1 MKTLYIYIILMLLL
15 PFFSESNIYAQKR
28 SKQYSEIK
36 AKVVDKEGN
45 PIQSVRITVDEG
57 IFESSTDKQGKF
69 SLKVTDNS
77 TLVFDVPGFEPQY
90 LGVSV
95 IKQNPVVVME
105 KSIPYGG
112 VKDEVELPFRKTIAR
127 EIVGATSTIDED
139 AISSSNQM
147 NVLNILSGKAPGLNV
162 SQVPTEPGRSATVLN
177 IRGLSRSATDN
188 APLIIIDGIE
198 RPLEDLTPEEIESIT
213 VLKDAST
220 TAIYGSRGA
229 TSKILYGPKAV
240 NGVLLVKTKR
250 GIKYKRDR
258 QFNIEFGAQTPVRM
272 PEYLNSADYATMYN
286 QARINDGLSP
296 YYTQTDIDGYRMGTN
311 PVLYPDVDFH
321 KLCLN
326 DHMSYR
332 KAIAQ
337 FRGGNES
344 AQYYVNATYAG
355 YGGYEAVGKNN
366 TSNKF
371 NLRVN
376 LDYKV
381 NDWLKAFV
389 DIAGQMEF
397 YTTNYMSADKLF
409 SRLSSHRP
417 NAYPIKFSDPGNP
430 GTEIYGAMEN
440 ANLSSSRENI
450 YAEMALGGSKENTVR
465 KGQTNIGFDLSL
477 DRYVKGLSAKAYV
490 TFDVYNYL
498 VVGKNENFS
507 SYRPI
512 FNENSLIG
520 KELLT
525 VEKKVS
531 DKSRIADQMY
541 RNYGYFGQLSYDR
554 TFQAKHQLKSD
565 LVIFQSRREN
575 LGSSQDDVN
584 RTFALRTNYVY
595 NKKWIAELDM
605 AVMGSSRFTKGNRY
619 GYFPTVGVAW
629 IASEEKFLK
638 DKEWLDFLKI
648 KASTGLLG
656 TDNYFDFFLFESRWN
671 TSQST
676 HFGPKLEEDVN
687 TSTLVHVGNPDL
699 TWEKSFEINIGAE
712 ASFLNCLTAD
722 FNYFNNYRYDILTPT
737 TSFSSINGG
746 ELMYRNYGSVR
757 NQGVELALEYSGNIG
772 KLHYSI
778 GGNTIWSKAVYEK
791 TDDMEGLSSNRKK
804 EGKPVDTRFGL
815 IAEGLFKSGDEIA
828 AHPVQDFGPVQIGD
842 VKYANINNDH
852 HINENDMLPIG
863 NEYPRFQ
870 FGLNINLAYKGFELS
885 LSGSGMAQYDIY
897 LNNSYYWM
905 REDQKYSTF
914 VKNYFNPSTGEGKFP
929 RLTTQQNQNNYRSSS
944 LWMRSGN
951 FFKLRDAML
960 SYSLPQNI
968 TNKMTLKQ
976 VKLFVRGS
984 NLFTISS
991 IKDLDPEYIDAGV
1004 TGYPFFRSFTGGI
1017 NVVF

>member
-1 MKTLYIYIILMLLL
+1 MLLL

-213 VLKDAST
+213 VLKD
-220 TAIYGSRGA
+220 A

-914 VKNYFNPSTGEGKFP
+914 VKNYFRF
-929 RLTTQQNQNNYRSSS
+929 
-944 LWMRSGN
+944 
-951 FFKLRDAML
+951 L
-960 SYSLPQNI
+960 S
-968 TNKMTLKQ
+968 
-976 VKLFVRGS
+976 V
-984 NLFTISS
+984 
-991 IKDLDPEYIDAGV
+991 
-1004 TGYPFFRSFTGGI
+1004 
-1017 NVVF
+1017 

>member
-77 TLVFDVPGFEPQY
+77 TLVFDAPGFEPQY

-112 VKDEVELPFRKTIAR
+112 VKDEVELPFRKTIVR

-213 VLKDAST
+213 VLKD
-220 TAIYGSRGA
+220 A

>member
-213 VLKDAST
+213 VLKD
-220 TAIYGSRGA
+220 A

-905 REDQKYSTF
+905 REDQKHSTF

>member
-1 MKTLYIYIILMLLL
+1 MLLL

-213 VLKDAST
+213 VLKD
-220 TAIYGSRGA
+220 A

-984 NLFTISS
+984 NL
-991 IKDLDPEYIDAGV
+991 P
-1004 TGYPFFRSFTGGI
+1004 
-1017 NVVF
+1017 

>member
-15 PFFSESNIYAQKR
+15 PFFSESNIYAQKK
-28 SKQYSEIK
+28 SKQYSEIT

-45 PIQSVRITVDEG
+45 PIQSVKITVDEG
-57 IFESSTDKQGKF
+57 LFESFTDKQGVF
-69 SLKVTDNS
+69 SLKVTNNS
-77 TLVFDVPGFEPQY
+77 TLVFDMLGYDSKY
-90 LGVSV
+90 LEVSA
-95 IKQNPVVVME
+95 IKQNPVVIME

-112 VKDEVELPFRKTIAR
+112 VEDKVELPFRETVAR
-127 EIVGATSTIDED
+127 EVVGAISTIGED
-139 AISSSNQM
+139 IISKSNQM

-162 SQVPTEPGRSATVLN
+162 SQVPAEPGRSATILN
-177 IRGLSRSATDN
+177 IRGLSRSTTDN

-213 VLKDAST
+213 VLKDA
-220 TAIYGSRGA
+220 

-250 GIKYKRDR
+250 GIKYKRER
-258 QFNIEFGAQTPVRM
+258 QFNIEFGAQLPVRM

-286 QARINDGLSP
+286 QARFNDGLSP
-296 YYTQTDIDGYRMGTN
+296 YYTQADIDGYRMKTN
-311 PVLYPDVDFH
+311 SILYPDVDFH

-337 FRGGNES
+337 FRGGNEA

-355 YGGYEAVGKNN
+355 YGGYEAIGNSN

-397 YTTNYMSADKLF
+397 YTTNYMLADELF
-409 SRLSSHRP
+409 FRLSSHRP
-417 NAYPIKFSDPGNP
+417 NAYPVRFSDPENSE
-430 GTEIYGAMEN
+430 TEIYGAMEN
-440 ANLSSSRENI
+440 ANLASSRENI
-450 YAEMALGGSKENTVR
+450 YAEMLLGGSKENTVR
-465 KGQTNIGFDLSL
+465 KGQTNIGLDLSL

-507 SYRPI
+507 SYRPL
-512 FNENSLIG
+512 FSKNSLIG

-531 DKSRIADQMY
+531 DKSRIEDQMY

-554 TFQAKHQLKSD
+554 IFRTKHQLKSD
-565 LVIFQSRREN
+565 LVIFQSKREN

-605 AVMGSSRFTKGNRY
+605 AVMGSSRFAKGNRY
-619 GYFPTVGVAW
+619 GYFPTVGLAW

-671 TSQST
+671 TNQST
-676 HFGPKLEEDVN
+676 HFGPKLEEDIN

-712 ASFLNCLTAD
+712 ASFLNCLTAN
-722 FNYFNNYRYDILTPT
+722 FNYFNNYRYDILTPI

-757 NQGVELALEYSGNIG
+757 NQGIELALEYSGNIG
-772 KLHYSI
+772 KFHYSI

-791 TDDMEGLSSNRKK
+791 ADDMEGLPSNRKK
-804 EGKPVDTRFGL
+804 EGKPLDTYFGL
-815 IAEGLFKSGDEIA
+815 MAEGLFKSKDEIA
-828 AHPVQDFGPVQIGD
+828 THPVQDFGPIQIGD
-842 VKYANINNDH
+842 VKYTNINNDSR
-852 HINENDMLPIG
+852 INENDMLPIG

-914 VKNYFNPSTGEGKFP
+914 VKEYFNPSTGEGKFP
-929 RLTTQQNQNNYRSSS
+929 RLSTQQNQNNYRSSS

-951 FFKLRDAML
+951 FFKLRDAMF

-968 TNKMTLKQ
+968 ANKMTLKQ

>member
-15 PFFSESNIYAQKR
+15 PFFSESNIYPKKR

-57 IFESSTDKQGKF
+57 IFESSTDKQGEF

-213 VLKDAST
+213 VLKD
-220 TAIYGSRGA
+220 A

>member
-213 VLKDAST
+213 VLKDA
-220 TAIYGSRGA
+220 

-417 NAYPIKFSDPGNP
+417 NAYPIKFSDPENP

>member
-213 VLKDAST
+213 VLKD
-220 TAIYGSRGA
+220 A

-791 TDDMEGLSSNRKK
+791 ADDMEGLSSNRKK

>member
-112 VKDEVELPFRKTIAR
+112 VKDEVELPFRKTISR

-213 VLKDAST
+213 VLKD
-220 TAIYGSRGA
+220 A

-984 NLFTISS
+984 NLFTVSS

>member
-45 PIQSVRITVDEG
+45 LIQSVRITVDEG

-213 VLKDAST
+213 VLKD
-220 TAIYGSRGA
+220 A

>member
-57 IFESSTDKQGKF
+57 LFESSTDKQGKF

-213 VLKDAST
+213 VLKD
-220 TAIYGSRGA
+220 A

>member
-77 TLVFDVPGFEPQY
+77 TLVFDLPGFEPQY

-213 VLKDAST
+213 VLKD
-220 TAIYGSRGA
+220 A

>member
-213 VLKDAST
+213 VLKD
-220 TAIYGSRGA
+220 A

-885 LSGSGMAQYDIY
+885 LSRSGMAQYDIY

>member
-1 MKTLYIYIILMLLL
+1 
-15 PFFSESNIYAQKR
+15 
-28 SKQYSEIK
+28 
-36 AKVVDKEGN
+36 
-45 PIQSVRITVDEG
+45 
-57 IFESSTDKQGKF
+57 
-69 SLKVTDNS
+69 
-77 TLVFDVPGFEPQY
+77 
-90 LGVSV
+90 
-95 IKQNPVVVME
+95 
-105 KSIPYGG
+105 
-112 VKDEVELPFRKTIAR
+112 
-127 EIVGATSTIDED
+127 
-139 AISSSNQM
+139 
-147 NVLNILSGKAPGLNV
+147 
-162 SQVPTEPGRSATVLN
+162 
-177 IRGLSRSATDN
+177 
-188 APLIIIDGIE
+188 
-198 RPLEDLTPEEIESIT
+198 
-213 VLKDAST
+213 
-220 TAIYGSRGA
+220 
-229 TSKILYGPKAV
+229 
-240 NGVLLVKTKR
+240 
-250 GIKYKRDR
+250 
-258 QFNIEFGAQTPVRM
+258 
-272 PEYLNSADYATMYN
+272 
-286 QARINDGLSP
+286 
-296 YYTQTDIDGYRMGTN
+296 
-311 PVLYPDVDFH
+311 
-321 KLCLN
+321 
-326 DHMSYR
+326 MSYR

>member
-127 EIVGATSTIDED
+127 EIVGATSTIDEG

-213 VLKDAST
+213 VLKD
-220 TAIYGSRGA
+220 A

>member
-1 MKTLYIYIILMLLL
+1 MLLL
-15 PFFSESNIYAQKR
+15 PFFSESNIYAQKK
-28 SKQYSEIK
+28 SKQYSEIT

-45 PIQSVRITVDEG
+45 PIQSVKITVDEG
-57 IFESSTDKQGKF
+57 LFESFTDKQGVF
-69 SLKVTDNS
+69 SLKVTNNS
-77 TLVFDVPGFEPQY
+77 TLVFDMLGYDSKY
-90 LGVSV
+90 LEVSA
-95 IKQNPVVVME
+95 IKQNPVVIME

-112 VKDEVELPFRKTIAR
+112 VEDKVELPFRETVAR
-127 EIVGATSTIDED
+127 EVVGAISTIGED
-139 AISSSNQM
+139 IISKSNQM

-162 SQVPTEPGRSATVLN
+162 SQVPAEPGRSATILN
-177 IRGLSRSATDN
+177 IRGLSRSTTDN

-213 VLKDAST
+213 VLKDA
-220 TAIYGSRGA
+220 

-250 GIKYKRDR
+250 GIKYKRER
-258 QFNIEFGAQTPVRM
+258 QFNIEFGAQLPVRM

-286 QARINDGLSP
+286 QARFNDGLSP
-296 YYTQTDIDGYRMGTN
+296 YYTQADIDGYRMKTN
-311 PVLYPDVDFH
+311 SILYPDVDFH

-337 FRGGNES
+337 FRGGNEA

-355 YGGYEAVGKNN
+355 YGGYEAIGNSN

-397 YTTNYMSADKLF
+397 YTTNYMLADELF
-409 SRLSSHRP
+409 FRLSSHRP
-417 NAYPIKFSDPGNP
+417 NAYPVRFSDPENSE
-430 GTEIYGAMEN
+430 TEIYGAMEN
-440 ANLSSSRENI
+440 ANLASSRENI
-450 YAEMALGGSKENTVR
+450 YAEMLLGGSKENTVR
-465 KGQTNIGFDLSL
+465 KGQTNIGLDLSL

-507 SYRPI
+507 SYRPL
-512 FNENSLIG
+512 FSKNSLIG

-531 DKSRIADQMY
+531 DKSRIEDQMY

-554 TFQAKHQLKSD
+554 IFRTKHQLKSD
-565 LVIFQSRREN
+565 LVIFQSKREN

-605 AVMGSSRFTKGNRY
+605 AVMGSSRFAKGNRY
-619 GYFPTVGVAW
+619 GYFPTVGLAW

-671 TSQST
+671 TNQST
-676 HFGPKLEEDVN
+676 HFGPKLEEDIN

-712 ASFLNCLTAD
+712 ASFLNCLTAN
-722 FNYFNNYRYDILTPT
+722 FNYFNNYRYDILTPI

-757 NQGVELALEYSGNIG
+757 NQGIELALEYSGNIG
-772 KLHYSI
+772 KFHYSI

-791 TDDMEGLSSNRKK
+791 ADDMEGLPSNRKK
-804 EGKPVDTRFGL
+804 EGKPLDTYFGL
-815 IAEGLFKSGDEIA
+815 MAEGLFKSKDEIA
-828 AHPVQDFGPVQIGD
+828 THPVQDFGPIQIGD
-842 VKYANINNDH
+842 VKYTNINNDSR
-852 HINENDMLPIG
+852 INENDMLPIG

-914 VKNYFNPSTGEGKFP
+914 VKEYFNPSTGEGKFP
-929 RLTTQQNQNNYRSSS
+929 RLSTQQNQNNYRSSS

-951 FFKLRDAML
+951 FFKLRDAMF

-968 TNKMTLKQ
+968 ANKMTLKQ
-976 VKLFVRGS
+976 VKLFVRGA

>member
-213 VLKDAST
+213 VLKD
-220 TAIYGSRGA
+220 A

-465 KGQTNIGFDLSL
+465 KGQTSIGFDLSL

>member
-213 VLKDAST
+213 VLKD
-220 TAIYGSRGA
+220 A

-450 YAEMALGGSKENTVR
+450 YAEMAFGGSKENTVR

>member
-1 MKTLYIYIILMLLL
+1 M
-15 PFFSESNIYAQKR
+15 
-28 SKQYSEIK
+28 
-36 AKVVDKEGN
+36 
-45 PIQSVRITVDEG
+45 
-57 IFESSTDKQGKF
+57 
-69 SLKVTDNS
+69 
-77 TLVFDVPGFEPQY
+77 
-90 LGVSV
+90 
-95 IKQNPVVVME
+95 
-105 KSIPYGG
+105 
-112 VKDEVELPFRKTIAR
+112 
-127 EIVGATSTIDED
+127 
-139 AISSSNQM
+139 
-147 NVLNILSGKAPGLNV
+147 
-162 SQVPTEPGRSATVLN
+162 
-177 IRGLSRSATDN
+177 
-188 APLIIIDGIE
+188 
-198 RPLEDLTPEEIESIT
+198 
-213 VLKDAST
+213 
-220 TAIYGSRGA
+220 
-229 TSKILYGPKAV
+229 
-240 NGVLLVKTKR
+240 
-250 GIKYKRDR
+250 
-258 QFNIEFGAQTPVRM
+258 RM
-272 PEYLNSADYATMYN
+272 PEYLNSDDYATMYN

>member
-57 IFESSTDKQGKF
+57 ILESSTDKQGKF

-213 VLKDAST
+213 VLKD
-220 TAIYGSRGA
+220 A

>member
-147 NVLNILSGKAPGLNV
+147 NVLNILSGKASGLNV

-213 VLKDAST
+213 VLKD
-220 TAIYGSRGA
+220 A

>member
-15 PFFSESNIYAQKR
+15 PFFSESNIYAQKK
-28 SKQYSEIK
+28 SKQYSEIT

-45 PIQSVRITVDEG
+45 PIQSVKITVDEG
-57 IFESSTDKQGKF
+57 LFESFTDKQGVF
-69 SLKVTDNS
+69 SLKVNNNS
-77 TLVFDVPGFEPQY
+77 TLVFDMLGYDSKY
-90 LGVSV
+90 LEVSA
-95 IKQNPVVVME
+95 IKQNPVVIME

-112 VKDEVELPFRKTIAR
+112 VEDKVELPFRETVAR
-127 EIVGATSTIDED
+127 EVVGAISTIGED
-139 AISSSNQM
+139 IISKSNQM

-162 SQVPTEPGRSATVLN
+162 SQVPAEPGRSATILN
-177 IRGLSRSATDN
+177 IRGLSRSTTDN

-213 VLKDAST
+213 VLKDA
-220 TAIYGSRGA
+220 

-250 GIKYKRDR
+250 GIKYKRER
-258 QFNIEFGAQTPVRM
+258 QFNIEFGAQLPVRM

-286 QARINDGLSP
+286 QARFNDGLSP
-296 YYTQTDIDGYRMGTN
+296 YYTQADIDGYRMKTN
-311 PVLYPDVDFH
+311 SILYPDVDFH

-337 FRGGNES
+337 FRGGNEA

-355 YGGYEAVGKNN
+355 YGGYEAIGNSN

-397 YTTNYMSADKLF
+397 YTTNYMLADELF
-409 SRLSSHRP
+409 FRLSSHRP
-417 NAYPIKFSDPGNP
+417 NAYPVRFSDPENSE
-430 GTEIYGAMEN
+430 TEIYGAMEN
-440 ANLSSSRENI
+440 ANLASSRENI
-450 YAEMALGGSKENTVR
+450 YAEMLLGGSKENTVR
-465 KGQTNIGFDLSL
+465 KGQTNIGLDLSL

-507 SYRPI
+507 SYRPL
-512 FNENSLIG
+512 FSKNSLIG

-531 DKSRIADQMY
+531 DKSRIEDQMY

-554 TFQAKHQLKSD
+554 IFRTKHQLKSD
-565 LVIFQSRREN
+565 LVIFQSKREN

-605 AVMGSSRFTKGNRY
+605 AVMGSSRFAKGNRY
-619 GYFPTVGVAW
+619 GYFPTVGLAW

-671 TSQST
+671 TNQST
-676 HFGPKLEEDVN
+676 HFGPKLEEDIN

-712 ASFLNCLTAD
+712 ASFLNCLTAN
-722 FNYFNNYRYDILTPT
+722 FNYFNNYRYDILTPI

-757 NQGVELALEYSGNIG
+757 NQGIELALEYSGNIG
-772 KLHYSI
+772 KFHYSI

-791 TDDMEGLSSNRKK
+791 ADDMEGLPSNRKK
-804 EGKPVDTRFGL
+804 EGKPLDTYFGL
-815 IAEGLFKSGDEIA
+815 MAEGLFKSKDEIA
-828 AHPVQDFGPVQIGD
+828 THPVQDFGPIQIGD
-842 VKYANINNDH
+842 VKYTNINNDSR
-852 HINENDMLPIG
+852 INENDMLPIG

-914 VKNYFNPSTGEGKFP
+914 VKEYFNPSTGEGKFP
-929 RLTTQQNQNNYRSSS
+929 RLSTQQNQNNYRSSS

-951 FFKLRDAML
+951 FFKLRDAMF

-968 TNKMTLKQ
+968 ANKMTLKQ

>member
-57 IFESSTDKQGKF
+57 IFESSTDKQGEF

-213 VLKDAST
+213 VLKD
-220 TAIYGSRGA
+220 A

-440 ANLSSSRENI
+440 ANLSSSHENI

>member
-177 IRGLSRSATDN
+177 IRGLSRSAADN

-213 VLKDAST
+213 VLKD
-220 TAIYGSRGA
+220 A

>member
-213 VLKDAST
+213 VLKD
-220 TAIYGSRGA
+220 A

-595 NKKWIAELDM
+595 NKKWITELDM

>member
-213 VLKDAST
+213 VLKD
-220 TAIYGSRGA
+220 A

-699 TWEKSFEINIGAE
+699 TWEKSFEINIGVE

>member
-1 MKTLYIYIILMLLL
+1 MLLL

-36 AKVVDKEGN
+36 AKIVDKEGN

-213 VLKDAST
+213 VLKD
-220 TAIYGSRGA
+220 A

>member
-57 IFESSTDKQGKF
+57 IFESSTDKQGEF

-213 VLKDAST
+213 VLKD
-220 TAIYGSRGA
+220 A

-991 IKDLDPEYIDAGV
+991 IKDLDPEYIDAGGEKQDKIKAS
-1004 TGYPFFRSFTGGI
+1004 TCKIQCYKNLIF
-1017 NVVF
+1017 N

>member
-1 MKTLYIYIILMLLL
+1 MRIL
-15 PFFSESNIYAQKR
+15 
-28 SKQYSEIK
+28 
-36 AKVVDKEGN
+36 G
-45 PIQSVRITVDEG
+45 
-57 IFESSTDKQGKF
+57 
-69 SLKVTDNS
+69 
-77 TLVFDVPGFEPQY
+77 
-90 LGVSV
+90 
-95 IKQNPVVVME
+95 
-105 KSIPYGG
+105 
-112 VKDEVELPFRKTIAR
+112 
-127 EIVGATSTIDED
+127 
-139 AISSSNQM
+139 
-147 NVLNILSGKAPGLNV
+147 
-162 SQVPTEPGRSATVLN
+162 
-177 IRGLSRSATDN
+177 
-188 APLIIIDGIE
+188 
-198 RPLEDLTPEEIESIT
+198 
-213 VLKDAST
+213 
-220 TAIYGSRGA
+220 
-229 TSKILYGPKAV
+229 
-240 NGVLLVKTKR
+240 

>member
-213 VLKDAST
+213 VLKD
-220 TAIYGSRGA
+220 A

-757 NQGVELALEYSGNIG
+757 NQGVELALEYSSNIG

>member
-213 VLKDAST
+213 VLKDA
-220 TAIYGSRGA
+220 

-286 QARINDGLSP
+286 QARINAGLSP

>member
-45 PIQSVRITVDEG
+45 LIQSVRITVDEG
-57 IFESSTDKQGKF
+57 IFESSTDKQGEF

-213 VLKDAST
+213 VLKD
-220 TAIYGSRGA
+220 A

>member
-15 PFFSESNIYAQKR
+15 PFFSESNIYAQKK
-28 SKQYSEIK
+28 SKQYSEIT

-45 PIQSVRITVDEG
+45 PIQSVKITVDEG
-57 IFESSTDKQGKF
+57 LFESFTDKQGVF
-69 SLKVTDNS
+69 SLKVTNNS
-77 TLVFDVPGFEPQY
+77 TLVFDMLGYDSKY
-90 LGVSV
+90 LEVSA
-95 IKQNPVVVME
+95 IKQNPVVIME

-112 VKDEVELPFRKTIAR
+112 VEDKVELPFRETVAR
-127 EIVGATSTIDED
+127 EVVGAISTIGED
-139 AISSSNQM
+139 IISKSNQM

-162 SQVPTEPGRSATVLN
+162 SQVPAEPGRSATILN
-177 IRGLSRSATDN
+177 IRGLSRSTTDN

-213 VLKDAST
+213 VLKDA
-220 TAIYGSRGA
+220 

-250 GIKYKRDR
+250 GIKYKRER
-258 QFNIEFGAQTPVRM
+258 QFNIEFGAQLPVRM
-272 PEYLNSADYATMYN
+272 PEYLNSAAYATMYN
-286 QARINDGLSP
+286 QARFNDGLSP
-296 YYTQTDIDGYRMGTN
+296 YYTQADIDGYRMKTN
-311 PVLYPDVDFH
+311 SILYPDVDFH

-337 FRGGNES
+337 FRGGNEA

-355 YGGYEAVGKNN
+355 YGGYEAIGNSN

-397 YTTNYMSADKLF
+397 YTTNYMLADELF
-409 SRLSSHRP
+409 FRLSSHRP
-417 NAYPIKFSDPGNP
+417 NAYPVRFSDPENSE
-430 GTEIYGAMEN
+430 TEIYGAMEN
-440 ANLSSSRENI
+440 ANLASSRENI
-450 YAEMALGGSKENTVR
+450 YAEMLLGGSKENTVR
-465 KGQTNIGFDLSL
+465 KGQTNIGLDLSL

-507 SYRPI
+507 SYRPL
-512 FNENSLIG
+512 FSKNSLIG

-531 DKSRIADQMY
+531 DKSRIEDQMY

-554 TFQAKHQLKSD
+554 IFRTKHQLKSD
-565 LVIFQSRREN
+565 LVIFQSKREN

-605 AVMGSSRFTKGNRY
+605 AVMGSSRFAKGNRY
-619 GYFPTVGVAW
+619 GYFPTVGLAW

-671 TSQST
+671 TNQST
-676 HFGPKLEEDVN
+676 HFGPKLEEDIN

-712 ASFLNCLTAD
+712 ASFLNCLTAN
-722 FNYFNNYRYDILTPT
+722 FNYFNNYRYDILTPI

-757 NQGVELALEYSGNIG
+757 NQGIELALEYSGNIG
-772 KLHYSI
+772 KFHYSI

-791 TDDMEGLSSNRKK
+791 ADDMEGLPSNRKK
-804 EGKPVDTRFGL
+804 EGKPLDTYFGL
-815 IAEGLFKSGDEIA
+815 MAEGLFKSKDEIA
-828 AHPVQDFGPVQIGD
+828 THPVQDFGPIQIGD
-842 VKYANINNDH
+842 VKYTNINNDSR
-852 HINENDMLPIG
+852 INENDMLPIG

-914 VKNYFNPSTGEGKFP
+914 VKEYFNPSTGEGKFP
-929 RLTTQQNQNNYRSSS
+929 RLSTQQNQNNYRSSS

-951 FFKLRDAML
+951 FFKLRDAMF

-968 TNKMTLKQ
+968 ANKMTLKQ

>member
-15 PFFSESNIYAQKR
+15 PFFSESNIYAQKK
-28 SKQYSEIK
+28 SKQYSEIT

-45 PIQSVRITVDEG
+45 PIQSVKITVDEG
-57 IFESSTDKQGKF
+57 LFESFTDKQGVF
-69 SLKVTDNS
+69 SLKVTNNS
-77 TLVFDVPGFEPQY
+77 TLVFDMLGYDSKY
-90 LGVSV
+90 LEVSA
-95 IKQNPVVVME
+95 IKQNPVVIME

-112 VKDEVELPFRKTIAR
+112 VEDKVELPFRETVAR
-127 EIVGATSTIDED
+127 EVVGAISTIGED
-139 AISSSNQM
+139 IISKSNQM

-162 SQVPTEPGRSATVLN
+162 SQVPAEPGRSATILN
-177 IRGLSRSATDN
+177 IRGLSRSTTDN

-213 VLKDAST
+213 VLKDA
-220 TAIYGSRGA
+220 

-250 GIKYKRDR
+250 GIKYKRER
-258 QFNIEFGAQTPVRM
+258 QFNIEFGAQLPVRM

-286 QARINDGLSP
+286 QARFNDGLSP
-296 YYTQTDIDGYRMGTN
+296 YYTQADIDGYRMKTN
-311 PVLYPDVDFH
+311 SILYPDVDFH

-337 FRGGNES
+337 FRGGNEA

-355 YGGYEAVGKNN
+355 YGGYEAIGNSN

-397 YTTNYMSADKLF
+397 YTTNYMLADELF
-409 SRLSSHRP
+409 FRLSSHRP
-417 NAYPIKFSDPGNP
+417 NAYPVRFSDPENSE
-430 GTEIYGAMEN
+430 TEIYGAMEN
-440 ANLSSSRENI
+440 ANLASSRENI
-450 YAEMALGGSKENTVR
+450 YAEMLLGGSKENTVR
-465 KGQTNIGFDLSL
+465 KGQTNIGLDLSL

-507 SYRPI
+507 SYRPL
-512 FNENSLIG
+512 FSKNSLIG

-531 DKSRIADQMY
+531 DKSRIEDQMY

-554 TFQAKHQLKSD
+554 IFRTKHQLKSD
-565 LVIFQSRREN
+565 LVIFQSKREN

-605 AVMGSSRFTKGNRY
+605 AVMGSSRFAKGNRY
-619 GYFPTVGVAW
+619 GYFPTVGLAW

-671 TSQST
+671 THQST
-676 HFGPKLEEDVN
+676 HLGPKLEEDIN

-712 ASFLNCLTAD
+712 ASFLNCLTAN
-722 FNYFNNYRYDILTPT
+722 FNYFNNYRYDILTPI

-757 NQGVELALEYSGNIG
+757 NQGIELALEYSGNIG
-772 KLHYSI
+772 KFHYSI

-791 TDDMEGLSSNRKK
+791 ADDMEGLPSNRKK
-804 EGKPVDTRFGL
+804 EGKPLDTYFGL
-815 IAEGLFKSGDEIA
+815 MAEGLFKSKDEIA
-828 AHPVQDFGPVQIGD
+828 AHPVQDFGPIQIGD
-842 VKYANINNDH
+842 VKYTNINNDSR
-852 HINENDMLPIG
+852 INENDMLPIG

-914 VKNYFNPSTGEGKFP
+914 VKEYFNPSTGEGKFP
-929 RLTTQQNQNNYRSSS
+929 RLSTQQNQNNYRSSS

-951 FFKLRDAML
+951 FFKLRDAMF

-968 TNKMTLKQ
+968 ANKMTLKQ

>member
-112 VKDEVELPFRKTIAR
+112 VKDEVELPFRKTISR

-213 VLKDAST
+213 VLKDA
-220 TAIYGSRGA
+220 

-286 QARINDGLSP
+286 RARINDGLSP

-791 TDDMEGLSSNRKK
+791 TDDMEGLFSNRKK

-984 NLFTISS
+984 NLFTVSS

>member
-213 VLKDAST
+213 VLKD
-220 TAIYGSRGA
+220 A

-1004 TGYPFFRSFTGGI
+1004 AGYPFFRSFTGGI

>member
-213 VLKDAST
+213 VLKD
-220 TAIYGSRGA
+220 A

-914 VKNYFNPSTGEGKFP
+914 VKNYFNPSTGEGKFS

-984 NLFTISS
+984 NLLTISS